1 MDISNIPRQLVDNF
15 RSNLGTFFVGAGLS
29 IPVGF
34 PSWEQ
39 LLKELIVEA
48 KKISY
53 ISPEK
58 IKEYEAMMGDNTK
71 FLFLAEDLKFELG
84 GKYYEY
90 MENRFN
96 VSGVKPTRTHELLV
110 NIPTNLIIT
119 INYDNL
125 IEKAYDN
132 LHGEYPNPFT
142 YSQSLEAANNFW
154 KGKFFVLKAHGDAKQ
169 DVNSLILSQKDY
181 RRVLYRESG
190 YRSLL
195 QAIFTT
201 KSILFLGVSFS
212 DPEFNQLLDYLHYSY
227 HGGGPTH
234 YLLIQEEKMNNT
246 LARRF
251 QEDFKI
257 ETIKYSNVKKDHKE
271 VESFLK
277 ILEKAAKS

>member
-1 MDISNIPRQLVDNF
+1 MDSSNIPSQLVDNF
-15 RSNLGTFFVGAGLS
+15 KSNLGVFFVGAGLS
-29 IPVGF
+29 IPAGF
-34 PSWEQ
+34 PSWDQ
-39 LLKELIVEA
+39 LLKELIAEA

-53 ISPEK
+53 IRPEK
-58 IKEYEAMMGDNTK
+58 IVEYEAMMGDNTK

-84 GKYYEY
+84 GKYYEF

-96 VSGVKPTRTHELLV
+96 LSGAKPTPTHELLV

-119 INYDNL
+119 INYDNM
-125 IEKAYDN
+125 IEKAYDT
-132 LHGEYPNPFT
+132 LHGDYPNSFT
-142 YSQSLEAANNFW
+142 YSQSQAAANNFW

-234 YLLIQEEKMNNT
+234 YLLIAEDKINHT

-251 QEDFKI
+251 REDFKI
-257 ETIKYSNVKKDHKE
+257 ETVSYSNVKKNHKE
-271 VESFLK
+271 VEVFLS
-277 ILEKAAKS
+277 LLKASL